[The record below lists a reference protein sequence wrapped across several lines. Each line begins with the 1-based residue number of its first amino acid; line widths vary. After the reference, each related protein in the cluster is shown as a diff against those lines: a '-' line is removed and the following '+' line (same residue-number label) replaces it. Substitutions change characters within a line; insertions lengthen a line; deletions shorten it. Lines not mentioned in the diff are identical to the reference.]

1 MKKRDGDSRKPEG
14 GSGGGS
20 EFKKKKRLGGKGL
33 SLETFVGANR
43 IKPVVTASQI
53 RKQRETYQNSKKVN
67 KYRKTLKH
75 LAEEGHEFRPR
86 VPISFE
92 TEIPGEG
99 PSDPVTQSKKEKP
112 SSSVG
117 SKKEKPSSS
126 AGEKE
131 PSSTE
136 AENGSDKIDQV
147 GGHGK
152 KSGKGRQP
160 KPLSHLERLREE
172 YEKKKQEEEEIK
184 KEKRALFE
192 EQQAARE
199 KSKKE
204 RKEVQKK
211 FRKTT
216 GKGQPVMK
224 HRMEHLLESI
234 QRDMKS

>member
-1 MKKRDGDSRKPEG
+1 MKKRDGDSRSVEG
-14 GSGGGS
+14 GSVGAS

-33 SLETFVGANR
+33 SLEAFAGANR
-43 IKPVVTASQI
+43 IKPIVTASQI
-53 RKQRETYQNSKKVN
+53 RKQREVYQNSKKVN

-75 LAEEGHEFRPR
+75 LAEGGHEFRPHI
-86 VPISFE
+86 PLSIDA
-92 TEIPGEG
+92 EIPGQDLSALG
-99 PSDPVTQSKKEKP
+99 TKGKKAKP
-112 SSSVG
+112 SSSR
-117 SKKEKPSSS
+117 ELQ
-126 AGEKE
+126 
-131 PSSTE
+131 STE
-136 AENGSDKIDQV
+136 AEREIERKDPKM
-147 GGHGK
+147 
-152 KSGKGRQP
+152 SGKGRQT
-160 KPLSHLERLREE
+160 KPASHLERLREE
-172 YEKKKQEEEEIK
+172 YAKKKQEEEEVM

-192 EQQAARE
+192 EQQAGRE